1 MGRTKPI
8 QAINREGNVE
18 TFESH
23 TAAAEYLREQG
34 FVAATST
41 HLGKIAAAVESG
53 KRYCGYKWK
62 EVVVD
67 IEQPLHDQPLSGTTY
82 TQPSMYIQRSYSDER
97 DAANQAMAA
106 QRAENYDNA
115 MGLKSALYH
124 DLPTLVTEAQVRA
137 ANAVDEYTYH
147 LGLITESGVLDC
159 ADLGQLV
166 NYTQRPLL
174 RADLEQIIKERKFGQ
189 YKIVIHPDFLPYLE
203 KELKNFG

>member
-8 QAINREGNVE
+8 QAIDREGNVE
-18 TFESH
+18 TFESR
-23 TAAAEYLREQG
+23 TAAVEYLREQG

-41 HLGKIAAAVESG
+41 HLSKIAAAGESG

-62 EVVVD
+62 EVV
-67 IEQPLHDQPLSGTTY
+67 INTEQPLQGTTY
-82 TQPSMYIQRSYSDER
+82 TQPSMYVQRSYSDER

-166 NYTQRPLL
+166 NYTQQPLL